1 MSSGIIDQ
9 ITLECLMNKDTYNK
23 IMLNK
28 TLINEKN
35 KDKKFYRKRISN
47 LTKELLLNEPPN
59 NLLPDVS
66 FAFDNYIKTCIHYF
80 KIIDESEIIQRDYDV
95 LKEQEN
101 AKKKAKEEAAQ
112 IESLETIEENK
123 EEKPETK
130 KGKEE
135 QIKMN
140 KETDKGP
147 DNGIDKVDN
156 LILRSVRLMTPTLD
170 NFISLSSLN
179 NLNTLSNQEIIPT
192 IKKEH
197 ILPKKKDIDLMNPEL
212 KNKGICKK
220 KNIIN

>member
-1 MSSGIIDQ
+1 
-9 ITLECLMNKDTYNK
+9 MNKDTYNK

-35 KDKKFYRKRISN
+35 QDKKFYRKRISN

-101 AKKKAKEEAAQ
+101 AKKKEKEEAVE
-112 IESLETIEENK
+112 IESLETIEETIEENPEIKK
-123 EEKPETK
+123 E
-130 KGKEE
+130 KEE
-135 QIKMN
+135 QNKMN
-140 KETDKGP
+140 TGPDKG
-147 DNGIDKVDN
+147 GDKVDN

-170 NFISLSSLN
+170 NFISLNSLN
-179 NLNTLSNQEIIPT
+179 NLNTFTNQEIIPT